1 MLAIVLTL
9 NITLALAC
17 LGLALLL
24 LQLRATLR
32 QCNAAILRAE
42 KKTHYALHRA
52 PHYILLGQK
61 GTGQLRQQ
69 LVSLGNVQQQINR
82 WAALLSLLRLLGM
95 RRSVLKRGLLTPKI
109 SGFQRT

>member
-9 NITLALAC
+9 NISLGLAC

-32 QCNAAILRAE
+32 QFNAAILRAE
-42 KKTHYALHRA
+42 RKTHYALHRA
-52 PHYILLGQK
+52 PHYILLGQQ
-61 GTGQLRQQ
+61 GTGHLRQQ

-82 WAALLSLLRLLGM
+82 WAALLGLLRLLGM
-95 RRSVLKRGLLTPKI
+95 RRNVLKRGLSIPKI